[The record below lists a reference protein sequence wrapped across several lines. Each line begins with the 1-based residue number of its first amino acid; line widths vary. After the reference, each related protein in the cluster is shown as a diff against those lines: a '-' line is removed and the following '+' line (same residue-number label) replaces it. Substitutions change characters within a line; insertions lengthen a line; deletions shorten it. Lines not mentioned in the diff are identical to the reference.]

1 MKSQILQLKLCVFIL
16 LNISVA
22 TLQAQPF
29 IRCDTCSY
37 SVRQIKPFDYP
48 IAIQVFP
55 YSDTIAYFPYC
66 HEDSLWKKNVA
77 FIHGLGGSNQSWH
90 KPWYYTDTGFAQ
102 PSFRVTY
109 NGWEESF
116 HSAAQQMKADYNIR
130 IVSGADQSYPTR
142 CKNEDYVIAHSQGG
156 IVARYL
162 DYQWWLCENNPS
174 GCSGTFGTRDYYGIV
189 TFATPNM
196 GAHIGLS
203 QNEHKEMIQSIVRA
217 VVINPVTEAT
227 YNLTNK
233 WFITPSAASKLY
245 YLNDALDSA
254 IKNLVAPAVLGSL
267 HTPTLNEMLPGSA
280 IMTQLSNYASKVH
293 RVAFYG
299 VEDAPEI
306 WRVLDMVINEEPCD
320 APLFE
325 ANYDE
330 TFMHTMETVRD
341 ENEVKILINKEEIRK
356 LKFKRFVADR
366 FGPLGGVLY
375 HIIASNNIKK
385 LEAENY
391 HRQKTLDFLNNA
403 NTQWRYIIGSYHR
416 DSFDYQT
423 TQKYKVSYKI
433 GTFNLNQTFDNQNSA
448 TDFCNLLATYPSVT
462 QVTQSVEVKI
472 YMTRSFFPSDGVV
485 LVKSQKAFPG
495 VLESNT
501 DKMKHNNHFQVRNS
515 SETERVLNNLYKRN
529 VYDQFFRLTKD

>member
-1 MKSQILQLKLCVFIL
+1 MKNQILKLKLCMFIL

-66 HEDSLWKKNVA
+66 NEDSLWKKNVA
-77 FIHGLGGSNQSWH
+77 FIHGLGGTNQSWH

-102 PSFRVTY
+102 PTFRVTY

-130 IVSGADQSYPTR
+130 ITSGADQSYPTR
-142 CKNEDYVIAHSQGG
+142 CRNEDYVIAHSQGG

-196 GAHIGLS
+196 GAHIGLT
-203 QNEHKEMIQSIVRA
+203 QNEHAQMIQSVIRA
-217 VVINPVTEAT
+217 VVLQP
-227 YNLTNK
+227 
-233 WFITPSAASKLY
+233 ASKLTY
-245 YLNDALDSA
+245 DLTKKWYVSASAAYKLEQLNASIDTI
-254 IKNLVAPAVLGSL
+254 IKNYLVKPIILGGL
-267 HTPTLNEMLPGSA
+267 HAPTLNEMLPGSA

-341 ENEVKILINKEEIRK
+341 ENTSQITYNNKEIKYYE
-356 LKFKRFVADR
+356 KRFNIPVIGMYYATTKSNY
-366 FGPLGGVLY
+366 VL
-375 HIIASNNIKK
+375 K
-385 LEAENY
+385 LRIENVE
-391 HRQKTLDFLNNA
+391 RQKTLDFLNNA

-416 DSFDYQT
+416 DSFDFQT

-433 GTFNLNQTFDNQNSA
+433 GTFNLNQTFNNQNAA

-462 QVTQSVEVKI
+462 QVTQSVEVEI
-472 YMTRSFFPSDGVV
+472 YRTRSFFPSDGVV

-501 DKMKHNNHFQVRNS
+501 DKMEHNNHFQVRNS
-515 SETERVLNNLYKRN
+515 SETKRVLDELYDGIL
-529 VYDQFFRLTKD
+529 YDQFFRLTKD